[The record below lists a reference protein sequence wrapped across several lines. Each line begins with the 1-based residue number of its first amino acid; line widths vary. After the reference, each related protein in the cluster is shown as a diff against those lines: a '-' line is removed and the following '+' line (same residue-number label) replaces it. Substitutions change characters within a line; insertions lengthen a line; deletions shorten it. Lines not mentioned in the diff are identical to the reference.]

1 MTSFEKVREEDLKKK
16 CQFYPMEGHLVFKSH
31 PPLPFFPRRPSTL
44 QEATESATKDFVLA
58 VLSEAALRCQSDL
71 NN

>member
-16 CQFYPMEGHLVFKSH
+16 CQFYHLMEGHLVFKSH

-44 QEATESATKDFVLA
+44 QATESATKDFVLA